1 MKKYKLSVTE
11 QSGRELEGESSATPW
26 RVVKGE
32 SWEQRSH
39 RGELRAR
46 GKRIQQW
53 FSQEIDTKACEL
65 EIFFFKDFYSLIL
78 GRWERRDKER
88 ERNIDVREKHESVAS
103 HMCPDQVLGM
113 CPDRESDVWSLCVV
127 GRCLTNWATL
137 VRASWRFLK
146 LFLSHPLL
154 GGCVF
159 LLRSVCFDTEKSW
172 RLLQGWLTFKGV
184 ATKFSQEEG
193 IPEPSSEGL
202 VQAHDVGEL
211 WGPALPGIF
220 NWFIPMKYL

>member
-1 MKKYKLSVTE
+1 ME
-11 QSGRELEGESSATPW
+11 SGQG
-26 RVVKGE
+26 
-32 SWEQRSH
+32 
-39 RGELRAR
+39 GELRAKVTQR
-46 GKRIQQW
+46 RIESKRKEDSAMV
-53 FSQEIDTKACEL
+53 FSGNWCTGLWVGD
-65 EIFFFKDFYSLIL
+65 FFFKDFYSLIL
-78 GRWERRDKER
+78 GRGERRDKER

-154 GGCVF
+154 GVCVF

-172 RLLQGWLTFKGV
+172 RLMQGWLTFKGV